1 MRTFLACLTFCLAL
15 PGCAADP
22 EFERV
27 VARYGEWCE
36 RFGGLS
42 GTKAYGECLMDQQI
56 REEQMEKARRRP

>member
-1 MRTFLACLTFCLAL
+1 MRAFLACLTLSSTL
-15 PGCAADP
+15 IGCAADP

-42 GTKAYGECLMDQQI
+42 GTKAYGECLMNQQI
-56 REEQMEKARRRP
+56 QEEQMQKARRRP